1 MLSFVGVLTR
11 YLEKSMAQARYDLLG
26 PGRFVAELPE
36 LGLRVEAPHLEA
48 ARESLQE
55 ALEAWL
61 LDTLRSGLTPPGLEG
76 VEDPVRTRFLA
87 LTREIWRLLREPGEG
102 EGGKTGAVPASSSRV
117 QEPSRAKKAPSLE
130 EWLKGLGIQVV
141 KKPQEDALPEG
152 QTDLRKQAEEKEK
165 VLTRLALFLG
175 DRYPSL
181 EKLYERLK
189 QSLST
194 KRQFELSLSEA
205 SQEEI
210 ANSTQFCT
218 MLKQYALLTSYHY
231 KSEERR
237 IRAKASTEGWVQ
249 NFLTGGWLER
259 YVAERLRRFL
269 RSRNLAHEV
278 AVGYQVTLP
287 NGDTMEL
294 DVLLR
299 VGERFFWFEA
309 KTGDFQ
315 AHIAKYAGL
324 KKVLGLSARESFL
337 VILGMDKAR
346 AKELSALHGLT
357 VVNQANFLDVFQEV
371 LEGNAA

>member
-1 MLSFVGVLTR
+1 MLGPVGVLTR
-11 YLEKSMAQARYDLLG
+11 YLESIMAQARYDLLG
-26 PGRFVAELPE
+26 PGRFVAELPQQ
-36 LGLRVEAPHLEA
+36 GLRVEAEHLEA
-48 ARESLQE
+48 ARKALRE

-61 LDTLRSGLTPPGLEG
+61 LDALRSGLTPPGLEG
-76 VEDPVRTRFLA
+76 EEDPVRARFFALA
-87 LTREIWRLLREPGEG
+87 GEMWRLVKE
-102 EGGKTGAVPASSSRV
+102 KPA
-117 QEPSRAKKAPSLE
+117 EAPKAPPPPPEPARIQEASRSRRVSSIE
-130 EWLKGLGIQVV
+130 DWLKSLGIQVV
-141 KKPQEDALPEG
+141 KKPREDALPEG
-152 QTDLRKQAEEKEK
+152 QTDLRKQEEEKEK

-218 MLKQYALLTSYHY
+218 LLKQYALLTSYHY

-259 YVAERLRRFL
+259 YVAERVRKFL
-269 RSRNLAHEV
+269 RSKNLPHEV
-278 AVGYQVTLP
+278 AVGYQVALP
-287 NGDTMEL
+287 NGDAMEL
-294 DVLLR
+294 DVLVR
-299 VGERFFWFEA
+299 VGERVYWFEA

-337 VILGMDKAR
+337 VLLGMDKAR

-357 VVNQANFLDVFQEV
+357 VVNQANFLEVFQEV
-371 LEGNAA
+371 LEGNAP

>member
-1 MLSFVGVLTR
+1 MLEAVGVISR
-11 YLEKSMAQARYDLLG
+11 YLQSAMAQARYDLVG
-26 PGRFVAELPE
+26 PGRFLAEIPE
-36 LGLRVEAPHLEA
+36 LGLRVEASHLEA
-48 ARESLQE
+48 AREALQE

-61 LDTLRSGLTPPGLEG
+61 LEALRTGLTPPGLEG
-76 VEDPVRTRFLA
+76 GEDPVRARFFALA
-87 LTREIWRLLREPGEG
+87 GEMWRLLREPPRPVPEAPEPQKPEAPEPPKEKG
-102 EGGKTGAVPASSSRV
+102 EGGKPRKPA
-117 QEPSRAKKAPSLE
+117 SLE

-141 KKPQEDALPEG
+141 KKPQAEE
-152 QTDLRKQAEEKEK
+152 EEKEK

-259 YVAERLRRFL
+259 YVAEKLRKFL
-269 RSRNLAHEV
+269 RSKNLPHEV
-278 AVGYQVTLP
+278 GVGYQVTLP
-287 NGDTMEL
+287 NGDAMEL

-299 VGERFFWFEA
+299 VGERVFWFEA

-337 VILGMDKAR
+337 VLLGMDKAR

-357 VVNQANFLDVFQEV
+357 VVNQASFLEVFQEV
-371 LEGNAA
+371 LEGNAS

>member
-1 MLSFVGVLTR
+1 MLEGVGVITR
-11 YLEKSMAQARYDLLG
+11 YLERVMAQARYDLLG
-26 PGRFVAELPE
+26 PGRYVGELPE
-36 LGLRVEAPHLEA
+36 QGLRVEAPHLEA
-48 ARESLQE
+48 AREALRE

-61 LDTLRSGLTPPGLEG
+61 VGALRSGAVPLGLEG
-76 VEDPVRTRFLA
+76 EEDPLRARFFALA
-87 LTREIWRLLREPGEG
+87 GEMWRLLQEAS
-102 EGGKTGAVPASSSRV
+102 GAARPPLEAL
-117 QEPSRAKKAPSLE
+117 KAPEGPRPKKPASLE
-130 EWLKGLGIQVV
+130 EWLQGLGIQVV
-141 KKPQEDALPEG
+141 RRPQEE
-152 QTDLRKQAEEKEK
+152 EEKEK

-194 KRQFELSLSEA
+194 KRQFELSLAEA

-231 KSEERR
+231 KSEDRR
-237 IRAKASTEGWVQ
+237 LRAKASTEGWVQ

-259 YVAERLRRFL
+259 YVAERVRKLL
-269 RSRNLAHEV
+269 RSKNLPHEV

-287 NGDTMEL
+287 GGEAMEL
-294 DVLLR
+294 DVLAR
-299 VGERFFWFEA
+299 VGERVYWFEA
-309 KTGDFQ
+309 KTGEFQ

-324 KKVLGLSARESFL
+324 KKVLGLSQRESFL
-337 VILGMDKAR
+337 VLLGMDKAR

-357 VVNQANFLDVFQEV
+357 VVNQANFLEVFQEA
-371 LEGNAA
+371 LEGHAA

>member
-1 MLSFVGVLTR
+1 MLSPVGILTR
-11 YLEKSMAQARYDLLG
+11 YLEKAMAQARYDLVG

-36 LGLRVEAPHLEA
+36 LGLKVEAEHLEA
-48 ARESLQE
+48 ARKGLQE

-61 LDTLRSGLTPPGLEG
+61 LDALRAGITPPGLEG
-76 VEDPVRTRFLA
+76 EDPLRARFFSLA
-87 LTREIWRLLREPGEG
+87 GEMWRL
-102 EGGKTGAVPASSSRV
+102 V
-117 QEPSRAKKAPSLE
+117 QEGSQAADAGGRASGRMAEGQKAKEPPRPAPAKASLE
-130 EWLKGLGIQVV
+130 DWLKGLGIQVV
-141 KKPQEDALPEG
+141 KKPQED
-152 QTDLRKQAEEKEK
+152 EEKEK

-175 DRYPSL
+175 DRYASL
-181 EKLYERLK
+181 DKLYERLK

-205 SQEEI
+205 TQEEI

-231 KSEERR
+231 KSEDRR

-259 YVAERLRRFL
+259 YVAEKLRKFL
-269 RSRNLAHEV
+269 RSKNLPHEV
-278 AVGYQVTLP
+278 AMGYQVVLP
-287 NGDTMEL
+287 NGEAMEL

-299 VGERFFWFEA
+299 VGERVYWFEA

-315 AHIAKYAGL
+315 AHIAKYGGL
-324 KKVLGLSARESFL
+324 KKVLGLSAKESFL
-337 VILGMDKAR
+337 VLLGMDKAR

-357 VVNQANFLDVFQEV
+357 VVNQANFLDIFQEV
-371 LEGNAA
+371 LESNAA

>member
-1 MLSFVGVLTR
+1 MLEGVGVITR
-11 YLEKSMAQARYDLLG
+11 YLEKAMAQARYDLLG
-26 PGRFVAELPE
+26 PGRFLAELPE
-36 LGLRVEAPHLEA
+36 VGLKVEAPHLEA
-48 ARESLQE
+48 AREALRE

-61 LDTLRSGLTPPGLEG
+61 LDALRSGVLPPGLEAQ
-76 VEDPVRTRFLA
+76 EDPRRARFFALA
-87 LTREIWRLLREPGEG
+87 GEMWRLLGE
-102 EGGKTGAVPASSSRV
+102 TPPAS
-117 QEPSRAKKAPSLE
+117 PPAPETRESPRPKRPASLE
-130 EWLKGLGIQVV
+130 EWLQGLGIQVV
-141 KKPQEDALPEG
+141 KKREED
-152 QTDLRKQAEEKEK
+152 EEKEK

-218 MLKQYALLTSYHY
+218 LLKQYALLTSYHY

-259 YVAERLRRFL
+259 YVAERLKKFL
-269 RSRNLAHEV
+269 RSKNLPHEL

-287 NGDTMEL
+287 GGDSMEL

-299 VGERFFWFEA
+299 VGERVFWFEA
-309 KTGDFQ
+309 KTGEFQ

-324 KKVLGLSARESFL
+324 KKVLGLTQKESFL
-337 VILGMDKAR
+337 VLLGMDKAR

-357 VVNQANFLDVFQEV
+357 VVNQAGFLEVFQEV

>member
-1 MLSFVGVLTR
+1 MLRCVGVLTR

-76 VEDPVRTRFLA
+76 AEDPVRTRFLA
-87 LTREIWRLLREPGEG
+87 LTREIWRLFREPG
-102 EGGKTGAVPASSSRV
+102 GAEAALASPSRV
-117 QEPSRAKKAPSLE
+117 PEPSRGKRAASLE

-141 KKPQEDALPEG
+141 KKPQEE
-152 QTDLRKQAEEKEK
+152 EEKEK

-175 DRYPSL
+175 DRYSSL

-205 SQEEI
+205 TQEEI

-259 YVAERLRRFL
+259 YVAERLRKFL
-269 RSRNLAHEV
+269 RSKNLPHEV

-287 NGDTMEL
+287 NGDSMEL

-315 AHIAKYAGL
+315 THIAKYAGL

-337 VILGMDKAR
+337 VLLGMDKAR

-357 VVNQANFLDVFQEV
+357 VVNQANVVEIFQEV

>member
-1 MLSFVGVLTR
+1 MLEPVGVLTR
-11 YLEKSMAQARYDLLG
+11 YLERTMAQARYDLAG
-26 PGRFVAELPE
+26 PGRFVGELPE
-36 LGLRVEAPHLEA
+36 LGLRVEAEHLEA
-48 ARESLQE
+48 ARQALRE

-61 LDTLRSGLTPPGLEG
+61 LDALRSGLTPPGLEG
-76 VEDPVRTRFLA
+76 GEDPVRSRFFALA
-87 LTREIWRLLREPGEG
+87 GEMWRLVRE
-102 EGGKTGAVPASSSRV
+102 TPAEAPKAQPPQPEPAKA
-117 QEPSRAKKAPSLE
+117 QEAPKAKKVASVE

-152 QTDLRKQAEEKEK
+152 QTDLRKQEEEKEK

-259 YVAERLRRFL
+259 YVAERVRRFL
-269 RSRNLAHEV
+269 RSKNLPHEV
-278 AVGYQVTLP
+278 AVGYQVALP
-287 NGDTMEL
+287 NGDAMEL
-294 DVLLR
+294 DVLVR
-299 VGERFFWFEA
+299 VGERVYWFET

-337 VILGMDKAR
+337 VLLGMDKTR

-357 VVNQANFLDVFQEV
+357 VVNQANFLEAFQEA
-371 LEGNAA
+371 LEGNAP

>member
-1 MLSFVGVLTR
+1 
-11 YLEKSMAQARYDLLG
+11 MAQARYDLLG

-36 LGLRVEAPHLEA
+36 LGLKVEASHLEA
-48 ARESLQE
+48 AREALRE

-61 LDTLRSGLTPPGLEG
+61 LEALRSGLTPPGLEG
-76 VEDPVRTRFLA
+76 AEDPVRARFFALA
-87 LTREIWRLLREPGEG
+87 GEMWRLLKEPPPPKELPKPQ
-102 EGGKTGAVPASSSRV
+102 EAPRP
-117 QEPSRAKKAPSLE
+117 QEPARAKKFASIE
-130 EWLKGLGIQVV
+130 EWLRGLGIQVV
-141 KKPQEDALPEG
+141 KKPQED
-152 QTDLRKQAEEKEK
+152 EEKEK
-165 VLTRLALFLG
+165 VLTRLSLFLG

-194 KRQFELSLSEA
+194 KRQFELSLAEA

-218 MLKQYALLTSYHY
+218 MLKQYAFLTSYHY

-237 IRAKASTEGWVQ
+237 IRAKASTEGFVQ

-259 YVAERLRRFL
+259 YVAERLRKFL
-269 RSRNLAHEV
+269 RSKNLPHEV
-278 AVGYQVTLP
+278 AMGYQVTLP
-287 NGDTMEL
+287 GGDAMEL
-294 DVLLR
+294 DVLVR
-299 VGERFFWFEA
+299 VGDRVYWFEA

-337 VILGMDKAR
+337 VLLGMDKGR

-357 VVNQANFLDVFQEV
+357 VVNQANFVEAFQEV

>member
-1 MLSFVGVLTR
+1 MEPVGVLTR
-11 YLEKSMAQARYDLLG
+11 YLSATLARARYDLLG
-26 PGRFVAELPE
+26 PGRYVGEIPE
-36 LGLRVEAPHLEA
+36 LGLKVEAEHLEA
-48 ARESLQE
+48 ARAALQE
-55 ALEAWL
+55 ALEAHL
-61 LDTLRSGLTPPGLEG
+61 LEALRQGVVPPGLEAP
-76 VEDPVRTRFLA
+76 EDPVRTRFFALA
-87 LTREIWRLLREPGEG
+87 QEMWRLLREPFLE
-102 EGGKTGAVPASSSRV
+102 EKRPP
-117 QEPSRAKKAPSLE
+117 EKPKKGPGSLE
-130 EWLKGLGIQVV
+130 EWLSGLGIQVV
-141 KKPQEDALPEG
+141 RRPEAQE
-152 QTDLRKQAEEKEK
+152 EEKEK

-194 KRQFELSLSEA
+194 KRQFELSLAEA

-218 MLKQYALLTSYHY
+218 LLKQYALLTSYHY

-259 YVAERLRRFL
+259 YVAEKLKKFL
-269 RSRNLAHEV
+269 RSKNLPHEV

-287 NGDTMEL
+287 GGEAMEL
-294 DVLLR
+294 DVLVR

-309 KTGDFQ
+309 KTGEFQ
-315 AHIAKYAGL
+315 AHIAKYAAL
-324 KKVLGLSARESFL
+324 KKTLGLSGRESFL
-337 VILGMDKAR
+337 VLLGMEKTR

-357 VVNQANFLDVFQEV
+357 VVNQANFLEAFQEV
-371 LEGNAA
+371 LEKDAP

>member
-1 MLSFVGVLTR
+1 MLRAVGVISR
-11 YLEKSMAQARYDLLG
+11 YLQNTMAQARYDLLG
-26 PGRFVAELPE
+26 TGRFLAEIPE

-48 ARESLQE
+48 AREALRE

-61 LDTLRSGLTPPGLEG
+61 LETLRAGLTPPGLEG
-76 VEDPVRTRFLA
+76 AEDPVRARFFALA
-87 LTREIWRLLREPGEG
+87 GEMWRLLKEPPKPAPEAPEPPKEKQ
-102 EGGKTGAVPASSSRV
+102 EGGKPRKVA
-117 QEPSRAKKAPSLE
+117 SLE

-141 KKPQEDALPEG
+141 KKPEVE
-152 QTDLRKQAEEKEK
+152 EEKEK

-259 YVAERLRRFL
+259 YVAEKLRKLL
-269 RSRNLAHEV
+269 RSKNLPHEV
-278 AVGYQVTLP
+278 GVGYQVTLP
-287 NGDTMEL
+287 NGEAMEL

-299 VGERFFWFEA
+299 VGERVFWFEA

-337 VILGMDKAR
+337 VLLGMDKAR

-357 VVNQANFLDVFQEV
+357 VVNQANFLEVFQEV
-371 LEGNAA
+371 LEGNAP

>member
-1 MLSFVGVLTR
+1 MEPVGVLTR
-11 YLEKSMAQARYDLLG
+11 YLSATLARARYDLLA
-26 PGRFVAELPE
+26 PGRYVGEIPE
-36 LGLRVEAPHLEA
+36 LGLKVEAEHLEA
-48 ARESLQE
+48 ARTALQE
-55 ALEAWL
+55 ALEAYL
-61 LDTLRSGLTPPGLEG
+61 LDTLRQGVLPPGLEAP
-76 VEDPVRTRFLA
+76 EDPIRARFFALA
-87 LTREIWRLLREPGEG
+87 QEMWRLL
-102 EGGKTGAVPASSSRV
+102 
-117 QEPSRAKKAPSLE
+117 KAPSPDEPLPEEKKPPERPKKGLASLE
-130 EWLKGLGIQVV
+130 EWLSGLGIQVV
-141 KKPQEDALPEG
+141 RRPE
-152 QTDLRKQAEEKEK
+152 AEEEEKER

-194 KRQFELSLSEA
+194 KRQFELSLAEA

-218 MLKQYALLTSYHY
+218 LLKQYALLTSYHY

-259 YVAERLRRFL
+259 YVAEKLKKFL
-269 RSRNLAHEV
+269 RSKNLPHEV

-287 NGDTMEL
+287 GGEAMEL
-294 DVLLR
+294 DVLVR

-309 KTGDFQ
+309 KTGEFQ
-315 AHIAKYAGL
+315 AHIAKYAAL
-324 KKVLGLSARESFL
+324 KKTLGLSGRESFL
-337 VILGMDKAR
+337 VLLGMDRAR

-357 VVNQANFLDVFQEV
+357 VVNQAGFLEAFQEV
-371 LEGNAA
+371 LEKDAP

>member
-1 MLSFVGVLTR
+1 MLEPVGVLTR
-11 YLEKSMAQARYDLLG
+11 YLENTMAQARYDLLG

-36 LGLRVEAPHLEA
+36 LGLKVEAEHLEA
-48 ARESLQE
+48 ARQALRE

-61 LDTLRSGLTPPGLEG
+61 LDALRAGLTPPGLEG
-76 VEDPVRTRFLA
+76 GDPVRARFFALA
-87 LTREIWRLLREPGEG
+87 GEMWRLVKG
-102 EGGKTGAVPASSSRV
+102 VPAEEPRAQPEPQRA
-117 QEPSRAKKAPSLE
+117 QEAPRPRKPASLE

-141 KKPQEDALPEG
+141 KKPQEE
-152 QTDLRKQAEEKEK
+152 EEKEK
-165 VLTRLALFLG
+165 VFTRLALFLG

-237 IRAKASTEGWVQ
+237 LRAKASTEGWVQ

-259 YVAERLRRFL
+259 YVAEKVRKFL
-269 RSRNLAHEV
+269 RSKNLPHEV
-278 AVGYQVTLP
+278 AVGYQVVLP
-287 NGDTMEL
+287 NGEAMEL
-294 DVLLR
+294 DVLVR
-299 VGERFFWFEA
+299 VGEKVYWFEA

-324 KKVLGLSARESFL
+324 KKILGLTAKESFL
-337 VILGMDKAR
+337 VLLGMDKAR

-357 VVNQANFLDVFQEV
+357 VVNQAGFLEVFQEV
-371 LEGNAA
+371 LEGNAP

>member
-1 MLSFVGVLTR
+1 MLEPVGVLTR
-11 YLEKSMAQARYDLLG
+11 YLERTMAQARYDLAG
-26 PGRFVAELPE
+26 PGRFVGELPE
-36 LGLRVEAPHLEA
+36 LGLRVEAEHLEA
-48 ARESLQE
+48 ARQALRE

-61 LDTLRSGLTPPGLEG
+61 LDALRSGLTPPGLEG
-76 VEDPVRTRFLA
+76 GEDPVRSRFFALA
-87 LTREIWRLLREPGEG
+87 GEMWRLVRE
-102 EGGKTGAVPASSSRV
+102 TPAEAPKAQPPQPEPAKA
-117 QEPSRAKKAPSLE
+117 QEAPKSKKVASVE

-141 KKPQEDALPEG
+141 KKPQEE
-152 QTDLRKQAEEKEK
+152 EEKEK

-259 YVAERLRRFL
+259 YVAEKVRKFL
-269 RSRNLAHEV
+269 RSKNLPHEV
-278 AVGYQVTLP
+278 AVGYQVALP
-287 NGDTMEL
+287 NGDAMEL
-294 DVLLR
+294 DVLVR
-299 VGERFFWFEA
+299 VGERVYWFET

-337 VILGMDKAR
+337 VLLGMDKTR

-357 VVNQANFLDVFQEV
+357 VVNQANFLEVFQEV
-371 LEGNAA
+371 LEGNAP

>member
-1 MLSFVGVLTR
+1 MLRPVGVLTR
-11 YLEKSMAQARYDLLG
+11 YLEKTMAQARYDLAA

-36 LGLRVEAPHLEA
+36 LGLKVEADHLEA
-48 ARESLQE
+48 ARKELQE
-55 ALEAWL
+55 ALEMWL
-61 LDTLRSGLTPPGLEG
+61 LDALRGGVVPPGLEG
-76 VEDPVRTRFLA
+76 GDPLRAKFFALAGQMWRLVKETGVEDGSRLPEPAKAKEALKLA
-87 LTREIWRLLREPGEG
+87 SAP
-102 EGGKTGAVPASSSRV
+102 
-117 QEPSRAKKAPSLE
+117 RASLE

-141 KKPQEDALPEG
+141 KKPSED
-152 QTDLRKQAEEKEK
+152 EEKEK
-165 VLTRLALFLG
+165 VLNRLALFLG

-231 KSEERR
+231 KSEERH

-249 NFLTGGWLER
+249 NFFTGGWLER
-259 YVAERLRRFL
+259 YVAERLRKFL
-269 RSRNLAHEV
+269 RSKNLPHEV
-278 AVGYQVTLP
+278 AVGYQVVLP

-294 DVLLR
+294 DVLVR

-309 KTGDFQ
+309 KTGEFQ
-315 AHIAKYAGL
+315 AHIGKYGGL
-324 KKVLGLSARESFL
+324 RKVLGLSAKGSFL
-337 VILGMDKAR
+337 VLLGMDKAR

-371 LEGNAA
+371 LEGDAL

>member
-1 MLSFVGVLTR
+1 MLEVVGVISR
-11 YLEKSMAQARYDLLG
+11 YLQNTMAQARYDLLG
-26 PGRFVAELPE
+26 PGRFLAELPE
-36 LGLRVEAPHLEA
+36 IGLRVEAPHLEA

-61 LDTLRSGLTPPGLEG
+61 LGALRAGLTPPGLEG
-76 VEDPVRTRFLA
+76 GEDPVRTRFFALA
-87 LTREIWRLLREPGEG
+87 GEMWRLLRESPKPAEPPEPQRPQ
-102 EGGKTGAVPASSSRV
+102 EGGRPRKVA
-117 QEPSRAKKAPSLE
+117 SLE
-130 EWLKGLGIQVV
+130 DWLKGLGIQVV
-141 KKPQEDALPEG
+141 KRPE
-152 QTDLRKQAEEKEK
+152 AEEEKEK

-175 DRYPSL
+175 DRYSSL

-205 SQEEI
+205 GQEEI

-259 YVAERLRRFL
+259 YVAERLRKLL
-269 RSRNLAHEV
+269 RSKNLSHEV
-278 AVGYQVTLP
+278 GMGYQVTLP
-287 NGDTMEL
+287 NGEAMEL

-299 VGERFFWFEA
+299 VGEKVFWFEA

-324 KKVLGLSARESFL
+324 KKVLGLSAKESFL
-337 VILGMDKAR
+337 VLLGMDKAR

-357 VVNQANFLDVFQEV
+357 VVNQANFLEVFQEV
-371 LEGNAA
+371 LEGNAP

>member
-1 MLSFVGVLTR
+1 MLGPVGVLTR
-11 YLEKSMAQARYDLLG
+11 YLEKAMAQARYDLLG

-48 ARESLQE
+48 TREALRE

-61 LDTLRSGLTPPGLEG
+61 LETLRSGLLPPGLEG
-76 VEDPVRTRFLA
+76 NEDPVRTRFFALA
-87 LTREIWRLLREPGEG
+87 QEMWRLLKEGAQAPSSEAPKPLEPP
-102 EGGKTGAVPASSSRV
+102 KPR
-117 QEPSRAKKAPSLE
+117 KALSLE
-130 EWLKGLGIQVV
+130 EWLKALGIQVV
-141 KKPQEDALPEG
+141 KKPQEE
-152 QTDLRKQAEEKEK
+152 EEKEK

-205 SQEEI
+205 TQEEI

-218 MLKQYALLTSYHY
+218 MLKQYAFLTSYHY
-231 KSEERR
+231 KNEERR
-237 IRAKASTEGWVQ
+237 IRAKASTEGFVQ

-259 YVAERLRRFL
+259 YVAERLRKFL
-269 RSRNLAHEV
+269 RSKNLPHEV

-287 NGDTMEL
+287 GGEAMEL
-294 DVLLR
+294 DVLVR

-324 KKVLGLSARESFL
+324 KKVLGLTARESFL
-337 VILGMDKAR
+337 VLLGMDKAR

-357 VVNQANFLDVFQEV
+357 VVNQANFIEVFQEV
-371 LEGNAA
+371 LEGHAA

>member
-1 MLSFVGVLTR
+1 MLRFVGVLTR

-36 LGLRVEAPHLEA
+36 LGLRVEASHLEA

-61 LDTLRSGLTPPGLEG
+61 LDTLRAGLTPPGLEG
-76 VEDPVRTRFLA
+76 AEDPVRTRFLA
-87 LTREIWRLLREPGEG
+87 LTREIWRLFKESGEV
-102 EGGKTGAVPASSSRV
+102 EGTKAGAVPAPSTRV

-141 KKPQEDALPEG
+141 KKPQEE
-152 QTDLRKQAEEKEK
+152 EEKEK
-165 VLTRLALFLG
+165 VLTRLGLFLG

-205 SQEEI
+205 TQEEI

-259 YVAERLRRFL
+259 YVAERLRKFL
-269 RSRNLAHEV
+269 RSKNLAHEV
-278 AVGYQVTLP
+278 AMGYQVTLP

-299 VGERFFWFEA
+299 VGERFFWFET

-324 KKVLGLSARESFL
+324 KKVLGLSTRESFL
-337 VILGMDKAR
+337 VLLGMDKAR

-357 VVNQANFLDVFQEV
+357 VVNQANFLDIFQEI

>member
-1 MLSFVGVLTR
+1 MLGPVGVLTR
-11 YLEKSMAQARYDLLG
+11 YLESAMAQARYDLLG
-26 PGRFVAELPE
+26 PKRFVAELPE
-36 LGLRVEAPHLEA
+36 FGLKVEAEHLEA
-48 ARESLQE
+48 ARRALRE

-61 LDTLRSGLTPPGLEG
+61 LEALRSGLTPPGLEG
-76 VEDPVRTRFLA
+76 EGDPVRARFFALA
-87 LTREIWRLLREPGEG
+87 GEMWRLL
-102 EGGKTGAVPASSSRV
+102 KGAPAEAPPKP
-117 QEPSRAKKAPSLE
+117 QEAPRPKRPASLE
-130 EWLKGLGIQVV
+130 EWLQGLGIQVV
-141 KKPQEDALPEG
+141 RKPQEE
-152 QTDLRKQAEEKEK
+152 EEKEK

-259 YVAERLRRFL
+259 YVAERLRKYL
-269 RSRNLAHEV
+269 RSKNLPHEV
-278 AVGYQVTLP
+278 AVGYQLVLP
-287 NGDTMEL
+287 NGEAMEL
-294 DVLLR
+294 DVLVR
-299 VGERFFWFEA
+299 VGEKVYWFEA
-309 KTGDFQ
+309 KTGEFQ

-324 KKVLGLSARESFL
+324 KKVLGLSQKESFL
-337 VILGMDKAR
+337 VLLGMDKAR

-357 VVNQANFLDVFQEV
+357 VVNQANFLEAFQEA
-371 LEGNAA
+371 LEGNAP